1 MTTPADILRASI
13 EAHNDTFEALLRLI
27 PPKYYFVKD
36 DAGGPQASNKYMKH
50 SKNKKAPKQS
60 VKEASKK
67 ARREKL
73 DPDNH
78 KSIVDIQN
86 ETAVRLENS
95 RKTDKGKHVVST
107 PPHSSHSDSED
118 GGEDEDEEER
128 DDAMQLDGDEEES
141 RAANEETP
149 IEMVPM
155 RPTES
160 VTVLKEKLHA
170 RMAALRQGGEGE
182 PGNKDELLEERR
194 KQRAMLREKRRKETK
209 ERKRAEKEKAKGK
222 KKDVDAQASSA
233 SIKNQLLV
241 NDSGFSAGLS
251 NSHDAPLT
259 NIAFSAIAGST
270 SKKAA
275 QLKSS
280 NNPTHALSQLSARKE
295 KLASLPEEKRKS
307 AQEKERWSKAE
318 ARLEGVKVK
327 DNEALLKKAV
337 KRKEK
342 EKVRSKKKWDERK
355 EQVTAQ
361 MAARQKK
368 RTDNIAMRH
377 ERRNEKRKGKGK
389 QKARPGFEGKSFAK
403 GKGKASAKK

>member
-1 MTTPADILRASI
+1 
-13 EAHNDTFEALLRLI
+13 
-27 PPKYYFVKD
+27 
-36 DAGGPQASNKYMKH
+36 MKH
-50 SKNKKAPKQS
+50 SENKKAPKQS

-86 ETAVRLENS
+86 ETAVLLENS
-95 RKTDKGKHVVST
+95 RKTDKEKHVVST

-118 GGEDEDEEER
+118 GGEDEDEDER
-128 DDAMQLDGDEEES
+128 DDVMHLDGDEEES

-170 RMAALRQGGEGE
+170 RMAALRQGGGGE

-194 KQRAMLREKRRKETK
+194 KQRATLREKRRKETK

-222 KKDVDAQASSA
+222 QKESKRMWMHKKDVDAQASSA

-241 NDSGFSAGLS
+241 NDSGFSTGLS

-259 NIAFSAIAGST
+259 NIAFSAIAGFT

-280 NNPTHALSQLSARKE
+280 NNPTHA
-295 KLASLPEEKRKS
+295 KRS
-307 AQEKERWSKAE
+307 SPLYQ
-318 ARLEGVKVK
+318 
-327 DNEALLKKAV
+327 
-337 KRKEK
+337 
-342 EKVRSKKKWDERK
+342 
-355 EQVTAQ
+355 
-361 MAARQKK
+361 
-368 RTDNIAMRH
+368 
-377 ERRNEKRKGKGK
+377 RRNVNPRRRKNGGQK
-389 QKARPGFEGKSFAK
+389 QRQDSKV
-403 GKGKASAKK
+403 